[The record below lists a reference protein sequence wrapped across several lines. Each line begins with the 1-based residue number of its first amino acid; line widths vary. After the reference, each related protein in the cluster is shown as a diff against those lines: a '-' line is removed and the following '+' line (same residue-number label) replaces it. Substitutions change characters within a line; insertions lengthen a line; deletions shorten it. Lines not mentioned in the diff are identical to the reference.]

1 VKLEKL
7 SVVAALCV
15 FVHLGLAA
23 TSQAIY
29 IDDQK
34 TLQFIAK
41 VQARASIRLNDA
53 EGFTFPDT
61 RTGDLV
67 QQRNL
72 ILLEVDHDLS
82 SLTRSLGILYP
93 LKALKIDAKYRL
105 VGRFMYEGIYDY
117 GPQMFQDV
125 KDKDKEN
132 ISKFSQQ
139 YDLWEFYFDFSRGP
153 WFLRVG
159 KQNLAWGE
167 TDIFRLLDYINPLD
181 NTFGGSFE
189 DLDDRRIPLWMIR
202 GNYDLG
208 RLGPISSLMVE
219 GFWVPGGLDA
229 RVAPVAPFGTP
240 YAGPLPVE
248 FESFLRVYT
257 PDKTLSNSRWGVKLQ
272 GLIGTSLNL
281 SVAHYKTFLDTP
293 AARFVVT
300 EDVPLLLDLDLL
312 NMEISFPSVQIT
324 GGSLSYWEPNTDS
337 IIRAEVAMF
346 WDEPVVIPQEN
357 FATFYGPVIP
367 LPPGLIDLVG
377 DMIGV
382 DLGSLGVSGIPT
394 NPQSGTIPKKNI
406 FRYMIGVDKQVWCR
420 PLNSKSSFLLSF
432 QYFGQWVPDYDDR
445 LVQGIPLYPSLTNYP
460 KLYELEQM
468 FTGLVTTTYL
478 SGRLNPQLALGYDV
492 RGAFLVLA
500 AVNYVW
506 EPFRFGIQYA
516 GVEGNFTNFGLFR
529 DRDQLSFLVT
539 YLLN

>member
-1 VKLEKL
+1 
-7 SVVAALCV
+7 
-15 FVHLGLAA
+15 LAA
-23 TSQAIY
+23 TSWAVY
-29 IDDQK
+29 IDDNK

-41 VQARASIRLNDA
+41 AQARASIRLNDA
-53 EGFTFPDT
+53 EGFTFPDV

-72 ILLEVDHDLS
+72 ILLEVNHDLS
-82 SLTRSLGILYP
+82 VLKHSVDILYP

-105 VGRFMYEGIYDY
+105 VGRFMYEGVYDY

-125 KDKDKEN
+125 KERDKEN
-132 ISKFSQQ
+132 ITKFSQQ

-153 WFLRVG
+153 WFLRIG

-167 TDIFRLLDYINPLD
+167 TDMFRLLDYINPLD

-189 DLDDRRIPLWMIR
+189 DLDDRRIPLWMLR

-208 RLGPISSLMVE
+208 RLGPIASLMVE

-229 RVAPVAPFGTP
+229 RVAPIAPLGTP

-272 GLIGTSLNL
+272 GLVGTSLNL

-300 EDVPLLLDLDLL
+300 EDVPLLLDLDVL
-312 NMEISFPSVQIT
+312 NFELSYPSVQIT
-324 GGSLSYWEPNTDS
+324 GGSMSYWEPNTDS
-337 IIRAEVAMF
+337 IIRAEVALF
-346 WDEPVVIPQEN
+346 WDEPVVIPEEN
-357 FATFYGPVIP
+357 FATFFGPVIP
-367 LPPGLIDLVG
+367 LPPGVIDLVSE
-377 DMIGV
+377 IVGV
-382 DLGSLGVSGIPT
+382 DLGALGVTGIPV
-394 NPQSGTIPKKNI
+394 NPQSGVITKKNI
-406 FRYMIGVDKQVWCR
+406 FRYMIGLDKQVWLR
-420 PLNSKSSFLLSF
+420 ALNRRSTFTLSF
-432 QYFGQWVPDYDDR
+432 QYFGQWIPDYDDR
-445 LVQGIPLYPSLTNYP
+445 LVQAIPLYPSLTDYP
-460 KLYELEQM
+460 KVYELEQL

-478 SGRLNPQLALGYDV
+478 NGTLFPQLALGYDV

-506 EPFRFGIQYA
+506 DPFRFGIQYA
-516 GVEGNFTNFGLFR
+516 GIEGNFTNFGIFR
-529 DRDQLSFLVT
+529 DRDQVSFLIT